1 MGRESRTLPN
11 QNVCVALQVLHIRS
25 GSRVLCEARLHTT
38 SATACN
44 NRNRRN
50 HACLGAPPRKP
61 WSVHA
66 WVLTKAARAATPRS
80 TDAFAPVPTVRHC
93 THEAPCP
100 WRAHTAERLHHQRLT
115 RHIHHLICVLWPL
128 PRHRHRWS
136 SLTPRSRPAAQSACP
151 SRLPSNQD
159 FSYHISSA
167 TVH

>member
-1 MGRESRTLPN
+1 MFVWRYRYFTFE
-11 QNVCVALQVLHIRS
+11 VVLAS
-25 GSRVLCEARLHTT
+25 CACATCWCEARLHTT

-44 NRNRRN
+44 NRNSRD
-50 HACLGAPPRKP
+50 HACPGAPPRKP

-80 TDAFAPVPTVRHC
+80 TDAFAPVQTVRHC

-128 PRHRHRWS
+128 PRHRRRWS
-136 SLTPRSRPAAQSACP
+136 SLTPRSRPAHPQ
-151 SRLPSNQD
+151 R
-159 FSYHISSA
+159 YESSWP
-167 TVH
+167 TGGSMPYR